1 MGSIP
6 ESHRIRMKPE
16 RAAIM
21 MIATRP
27 AKAQYSEVEAAEVL
41 GITVEKLRSLVKEHI
56 LSGEEEAGALSQAS
70 YQPSD
75 LLVLRFLTSSA
86 TTATSRC

>member
-1 MGSIP
+1 
-6 ESHRIRMKPE
+6 MKPE

-27 AKAQYSEVEAAEVL
+27 AKAQYTEAEAAEVL
-41 GITVEKLRSLVKEHI
+41 GISIERLRSLVRDHI
-56 LSGEEEAGALSQAS
+56 LNGEEEAGVLSHAS

-75 LLVLRFLTSSA
+75 LLVLRFLTARGVNA
-86 TTATSRC
+86 TTPC

>member
-1 MGSIP
+1 MGLIP
-6 ESHRIRMKPE
+6 GTHRIRMKPE

-27 AKAQYSEVEAAEVL
+27 AKAQYNEVEAAEAL
-41 GITVEKLRSLVKEHI
+41 GITVERLRSLVKDHI
-56 LSGEEEAGALSQAS
+56 LNGEEDASALTHAC

-75 LLVLRFLTSSA
+75 LLVLRFLASRAVTA
-86 TTATSRC
+86 TTPC

>member
-6 ESHRIRMKPE
+6 GTHRIRMKPE

-27 AKAQYSEVEAAEVL
+27 AKAQYTEAEAAEVL
-41 GITVEKLRSLVKEHI
+41 GITVERLRSLVQDHI
-56 LSGEEEAGALSQAS
+56 LKGEDEAGVLSHAC

-75 LLVLRFLTSSA
+75 LLVLRFLTSGAA
-86 TTATSRC
+86 TSTSRC